1 MKFIILFLS
10 VGICSSMKRKPK
22 SLSIMEPKVQEEF
35 LQRVANFS
43 RVSALVANADII
55 NALRDVNQSLYTLIL
70 SSHSSQSPTYNVT
83 GNCSHT
89 PTIDKF
95 QILGDVRFYSF
106 YVNIFAIIVQLVM
119 AGGIFTLLKRR
130 RTIPI
135 KANHQKT
142 FKFRTRSS
150 ALSEVE
156 DQNNEQPSLP
166 MWDTIAYRAGPEAIN
181 TFSSTRRMSTIRN
194 TPPPM
199 AVTVTN

>member
-1 MKFIILFLS
+1 MSTDISEMKFIILLLS
-10 VGICSSMKRKPK
+10 VGICSSLKRKQK
-22 SLSIMEPKVQEEF
+22 SLSIMEPRIQEEF

-55 NALRDVNQSLYTLIL
+55 NAMRDVNQSLFSLIL

-89 PTIDKF
+89 PTVDKF
-95 QILGDVRFYSF
+95 QILGDISFYSF
-106 YVNIFAIIVQLVM
+106 YVNMFAIIVQLVM

-130 RTIPI
+130 KTIPI

-150 ALSEVE
+150 ARSEIE
-156 DQNNEQPSLP
+156 DQNNEQLSLP
-166 MWDTIAYRAGPEAIN
+166 IWDTLVHRTGPEAIT
-181 TFSSTRRMSTIRN
+181 TFSPARRMSTVN
-194 TPPPM
+194 
-199 AVTVTN
+199 VTN